1 MSLFMRMNFE
11 SNMIMRGG
19 ADPKSGGEGL
29 FKLAARHIFPTQKQV
44 GNTDLYTIR
53 IRIVD

>member
-1 MSLFMRMNFE
+1 MSLVMRMNFE
-11 SNMIMRGG
+11 SNMI
-19 ADPKSGGEGL
+19 DPKIGGEGL

>member
-1 MSLFMRMNFE
+1 
-11 SNMIMRGG
+11 MRGAAG
-19 ADPKSGGEGL
+19 AEQIRRGEGL

-53 IRIVD
+53 VRIID

>member
-1 MSLFMRMNFE
+1 
-11 SNMIMRGG
+11 MIMRSGSG

-53 IRIVD
+53 VRVVD

>member
-1 MSLFMRMNFE
+1 MRMNFE

-53 IRIVD
+53 VRIVD